1 MSNLNFK
8 SVSVFL
14 LIMCLNNL
22 AYSQSS
28 PDLFVNDW
36 KAKSIQN
43 PSGINTVQT
52 TNVPTVI
59 VTINTTDTIQ
69 KVSKY
74 LFGGNLNPYSPLFK
88 KDSVSLRHLK
98 NMKTSVL
105 RWPGG
110 NLSNDYFWNAKTA
123 ADFPDDLP
131 GTKYWKGSDPTTKDV
146 TTPDYYKTLKETNST
161 GCICVN
167 YSYARYGKSDNS
179 VQRAAHLAADW
190 VRYDKGRTRFWEI
203 GNENFGNWQS
213 GYEIDPTKY
222 TDGRPKFIS
231 GDIYGA
237 HCKVFIDSMR
247 VAAAEVGAEIYI
259 GVQAW
264 EDYTSWDPIQTKWND
279 GVFAQVGNKAD
290 FIIIHNYYT
299 PYQTNSS
306 IPIIWKSLENTPRFV
321 KVIDSM
327 VKKYALK
334 PMPLALTEYNMQ
346 GQDSA
351 QTISYINGMHATMVI
366 GDAMKYGFGMAE
378 RWSTVGFWGGVG
390 DLGTFSYAG
399 EPNVPEGSMR
409 PEFYYYYYLQKTIGD
424 VMVKSTSS
432 ASDIVSYA
440 TTFSS
445 GQSGIVLLNK
455 GKTAKTVKVKLD
467 NFKPGTKYHRYLLTG
482 GTDNGSFSGNVYVN
496 GQGSAYIK
504 GGPAATYDKIKP
516 LSTDINGDITVD
528 LPRYGTIFLIVDG
541 EKRPEYQSARIE
553 SDGTKLQLAL
563 NMPVSASVTS
573 SGFSVKANGSENID
587 VLDVQRNGSDPKLL
601 TLVLSRSITTI
612 DELTLSYYNGAI
624 ATDDGQLL
632 INFENKKVDNLLKGS
647 ALLPKL
653 AQTKNENS
661 VLVSFNKNLNE
672 ATFQNL
678 KLSLSG
684 TPAKIIVIQSASFSE
699 GDSSQLILNFSD
711 QLQSFNQLKLNYSG
725 TNIISTDGGLLKPFE
740 LAVSNLITPKTPKL
754 LSSELS
760 ATGYDIYM
768 TFDQLMADAHFQQT
782 FFKVK
787 VNGVEVPI
795 KSTLTISN
803 KLNISLFQAI
813 NSGEMVTVSYA
824 DGEWTSFAG
833 EKVSEII
840 DYVVPN
846 KLLPIQ
852 AISVP
857 GTIEAENFTVN
868 TGTQTENTSDT
879 GGGRNIGY
887 IDSGD
892 WLEYLINVENSGKY
906 TMTFRVAA
914 NTAAGQ
920 IDVSAPGQAI
930 EKIGT
935 VSIPVTGG
943 WQTWVSVATSVNLV
957 AGKQRLRIYFAKGG
971 CNFNWVKVEKDTSVS
986 VSDLT
991 RNKELIV
998 FPNPAS
1004 SQISIQSPDAKI
1016 SGVEIF
1022 DLVGK
1027 RIYSQKLSESNSA
1040 TIYLPAMIN
1049 GCYNLV
1055 VITPNQKFT
1064 KLLIVNHV
1072 NN

>member
-1 MSNLNFK
+1 
-8 SVSVFL
+8 
-14 LIMCLNNL
+14 
-22 AYSQSS
+22 
-28 PDLFVNDW
+28 VNDW

-43 PSGINTVQT
+43 PSGINTLQT
-52 TNVPTVI
+52 KNVPTVI
-59 VTINTTDTIQ
+59 VTINVADTVN

-98 NMKTSVL
+98 NLNTSVL

-167 YSYARYGKSDNS
+167 YSYARYGKSNNS

-213 GYEIDPTKY
+213 GYEIDPTQY

-321 KVIDSM
+321 KVINAM

-432 ASDIVSYA
+432 IADVVSYA

-455 GKTAKTVKVKLD
+455 GKTEKTVKVKLD
-467 NFKPGTKYHRYLLTG
+467 NFKPGSKYHRYILAG

-516 LSTDINGDITVD
+516 LSTDMYGDITVD
-528 LPRYGTIFLIVDG
+528 LPRYGTIFLMVDG
-541 EKRPEYQSARIE
+541 EKRPEYQSAKIE
-553 SDGTKLQLAL
+553 SDGAKLQLAL
-563 NMPVSASVTS
+563 NMPVSASVTNN
-573 SGFSVKANGSENID
+573 GFSVKVNGSESID
-587 VLDVQRNGSDPKLL
+587 VLSVQRSGSDPKLL
-601 TLVLSRSITTI
+601 TLLLSRSITNT
-612 DELTLSYYNGAI
+612 DEITASYYNGNI
-624 ATDDGQLL
+624 GTVDGKLL
-632 INFENKKVDNLLKGS
+632 INFENVKVDNLLKGS
-647 ALLPKL
+647 VLLGKL
-653 AQTKNENS
+653 AKTKNDNS
-661 VLVSFNKNLNE
+661 VLVSFNKKLNE
-672 ATFQNL
+672 ASSQNM

-684 TPAKIIVIQSASFSE
+684 TPVKDIVIQSASFFE
-699 GDSSQLILNFSD
+699 GDSSQLILVFGD
-711 QLQSFNQLKLNYSG
+711 QLQSFNQLKLKYSG
-725 TNIISTDGGLLKPFE
+725 TNIHSTDGGLLKPFE
-740 LAVSNLITPKTPKL
+740 MNVSNLIAPQTPKL

-760 ATGYDIYM
+760 TTGYDIFL
-768 TFDQLMADAHFQQT
+768 TFDQMMADAYSQKPFI
-782 FFKVK
+782 KVK

-795 KSTLTISN
+795 KTTLTINN
-803 KLNISLFQAI
+803 KLNISLAQAI
-813 NSGEMVTVSYA
+813 NSGETVTVSYA
-824 DGEWTSFAG
+824 NGEWTSFAG

-840 DYVVPN
+840 NYTVPN
-846 KLLPIQ
+846 KLITIQSISLPGI
-852 AISVP
+852 
-857 GTIEAENFTVN
+857 IEAENFTVN
-868 TGTQTENTSDT
+868 TGTQTETTSDT
-879 GGGRNIGY
+879 GGGKNVGY

-892 WLEYLINVENSGKY
+892 WLEYLITVQNSGKY
-906 TMTFRVAA
+906 TLTFRVAA
-914 NTAAGQ
+914 NTSAGQ
-920 IDVSAPGQAI
+920 IDVVAPGQSI
-930 EKIGT
+930 EKLGT

-943 WQTWVSVATSVNLV
+943 WQTWVSVSTSVNLV
-957 AGKQRLRIYFAKGG
+957 AGKQRIRVYFAKGG
-971 CNFNWVKVEKDTSVS
+971 CNFNWVKVEKDASVS
-986 VSDLT
+986 VSDLA

-1004 SQISIQSPDAKI
+1004 SQISIQSADSKI
-1016 SGVEIF
+1016 LGIEIF

-1027 RIYSQKLSESNSA
+1027 CIYSQKLSGSNSE
-1040 TIYLPAMIN
+1040 TIHLPAISN

-1055 VITPNQKFT
+1055 VFTPNQKVS
-1064 KLLIVNHV
+1064 KLLIVNNK